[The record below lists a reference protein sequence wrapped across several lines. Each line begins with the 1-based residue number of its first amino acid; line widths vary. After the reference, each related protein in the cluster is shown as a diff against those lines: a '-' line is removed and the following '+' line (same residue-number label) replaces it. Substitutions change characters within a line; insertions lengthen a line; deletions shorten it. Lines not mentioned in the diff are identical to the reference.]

1 MTLDSAPASPRALIH
16 ATAVAVLD
24 AAAPFG
30 GALEGAVLLLGDSGS
45 GKSDVALRLI
55 AMGGKLVSD
64 DQTVLF
70 MQGRRL
76 YADAPLSLSGRIEIR
91 GVGIIEIDR
100 APAAPV
106 VLAVRLETDAAV
118 ARLPEP
124 AFYALPAGLQADVK
138 VPILTFVAHESSTPA
153 KIAAAAA
160 ALVRGTFVAGGLQR
174 AGFPFL

>member
-1 MTLDSAPASPRALIH
+1 MMGHSAPASPRALIH
-16 ATAVAVLD
+16 ATAVVLLD

-30 GALEGAVLLLGDSGS
+30 GPIDGAVLLLGDSGS

-70 MQGRRL
+70 MEGRRL
-76 YADAPLSLSGRIEIR
+76 FADAPLNLSGRMEIR
-91 GVGIIEIDR
+91 GLGIMRIDK

-106 VLAVRLETDAAV
+106 VLAVRLEAATV
-118 ARLPEP
+118 ARMPEP
-124 AFYALPAGLQADVK
+124 AFYSPPEAVQGDVK
-138 VPILTFVAHESSTPA
+138 VPMLTLDAYEASTPA

-160 ALVRGTFVAGGLQR
+160 ALAHGTFVAGGL
-174 AGFPFL
+174 